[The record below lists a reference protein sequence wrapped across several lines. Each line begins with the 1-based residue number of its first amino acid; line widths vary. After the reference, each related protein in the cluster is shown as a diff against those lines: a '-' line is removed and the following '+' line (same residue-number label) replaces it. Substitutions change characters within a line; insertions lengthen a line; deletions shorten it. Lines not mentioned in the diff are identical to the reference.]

1 MDANI
6 VGEKQDRIGIVVTD
20 TLENTHNIEV
30 NTETGEIE
38 YHTADAYPEPS
49 KRTNKEDDVFSQTRR
64 FARWHVYREKGYD
77 TVPASENP
85 DRIAGVLLAIL
96 DLDQAEFEE
105 YFGTLCRQVGSRD
118 LPDVEPPLDLPQEV
132 YNEQF
137 IVYHQHVY
145 LNQDLE
151 TIQQEIRQAGSEV
164 LTEQTIQE
172 LVATDS
178 QNFFSKASSLLGD
191 RSLTDLTI
199 EGVSGVHTRYFED
212 TNEDR
217 IIESSDPFDRE
228 PDACIELFPTELTP
242 EFYGL
247 YIVNNLICQIRDC
260 YIGMGVEPPAQ
271 YRILGP
277 GKDKYTGKYYHFDFY
292 PEYFD
297 HEADI
302 PGYTPPIPMQLDQYL

>member
-1 MDANI
+1 MNGKIIGEDQKGVALFVEDNSGNEHEIGVSSDGNI
-6 VGEKQDRIGIVVTD
+6 F
-20 TLENTHNIEV
+20 H
-30 NTETGEIE
+30 
-38 YHTADAYPEPS
+38 HADDVIPDNPS
-49 KRTNKEDDVFSQTRR
+49 ERSDKEDETFSQVRR

-85 DRIAGVLLAIL
+85 DRIAGVLLAL
-96 DLDQAEFEE
+96 LNLDQAEFEK

-118 LPDVEPPLDLPQEV
+118 LPDVEPPLDLPPEV

-145 LNQDLE
+145 LEDDLE
-151 TIQQEIRQAGSEV
+151 TIQQEIRQAGSGV

-172 LVATDS
+172 LVTTDS

-191 RSLTDLTI
+191 ESLTDLSI

-217 IIESSDPFDRE
+217 IIESDDPFDRE

-260 YIGMGVEPPAQ
+260 YIGIGVEPPAQ

-297 HEADI
+297 HEAEI

>member
-1 MDANI
+1 MH
-6 VGEKQDRIGIVVTD
+6 RIGVGFD
-20 TLENTHNIEV
+20 
-30 NTETGEIE
+30 GEILA
-38 YHTADAYPEPS
+38 HQCKDYPDNPK
-49 KRTNKEDDVFSQTRR
+49 KRTNKEDDRFSQARR
-64 FARWHVYREKGYD
+64 FARYHVYREKGYD

-85 DRIAGVLLAIL
+85 DRIAGVLLALL

-105 YFGTLCRQVGSRD
+105 YFETLCRQVGSRD
-118 LPDVEPPLDLPQEV
+118 LADVEPALDLPEEV

-151 TIQQEIRQAGSEV
+151 TIQQEVRQAGSEV

-172 LVATDS
+172 LVTTDS
-178 QNFFSKASSLLGD
+178 QNFFSKASSLLDD

-217 IIESSDPFDRE
+217 IIESDDPFERD

-292 PEYFD
+292 PEYFN